1 LNFVHSLTMNLY
13 STKQKWKL
21 VLLFVALV
29 LVGISLWVSNSTVQK
44 VSDRELLRAKQWVD
58 ALKKKAELVE
68 FTNKTFNQLRN
79 YERKKIQLYIDA
91 STEISKP
98 IVGDAFPDYTFPL
111 KIIVENKDIPVIL
124 VDDNNI
130 VSGSV
135 NIDFDTTS
143 LRKKHPSFSEK
154 ELVAVYEDSLLQL
167 ARLWSKKNPPLPIE
181 VADGLTM
188 TYYYSDT
195 KQTIQLERERDSLIQ
210 AFNNELIKDAR
221 LIPLVLTNQQQDSLI
236 ATNIPKKLTN
246 PELLKK
252 TIQELA
258 IVNNP
263 IAISFGKHQNYQL
276 FFDNSDELKQL
287 QFYPYIQFIIIGL
300 FILIGYLLFSTFRK
314 AEQNQV
320 WAGMA
325 KETAHQLG
333 TPLSSLMAWV
343 QLLESQQI
351 DPSIISE
358 MQKDVERLEAVSQ
371 RFSKIG
377 SKTQL
382 QAADINETVIR
393 VINYLRPRISQKVT
407 LTYEISNES
416 LVIAHNAPLIE
427 WVMENILKNAVD
439 AMESK
444 GSIHVL
450 VSIAPEWVNI
460 DISDTGKG
468 LLPKQF
474 KSIFEPGFTTKKRGW
489 GLGLSLVKRI
499 VKEYHNGKVYVLQS
513 ELGKGTT
520 FRISLPYR

>member
-1 LNFVHSLTMNLY
+1 MNLY

-21 VLLFVALV
+21 VLLAVALI
-29 LVGISLWVSNSTVQK
+29 LVGISLWVSNDTVQK

-58 ALKKKAELVE
+58 AIKKKAELVE

-98 IVGDAFPDYTFPL
+98 IEGDVFPDYTFPL
-111 KIIVENKDIPVIL
+111 KIILENTDIPVIL
-124 VDDNNI
+124 VDDNNV

-135 NIDFDTTS
+135 NIDFDTTD
-143 LRKKHPSFSEK
+143 LRVLHQKLSQK
-154 ELVAVYEDSLLQL
+154 ELVKTFEDSLLQL
-167 ARLWSKKNPPLPIE
+167 AHKWSKNNDPFTIE
-181 VADGLTM
+181 VTDGLKM
-188 TYYYSDT
+188 TYYYTDT
-195 KQTIQLERERDSLIQ
+195 KRTIQLERERDSLIH
-210 AFNNELIKDAR
+210 AFNNELINDTR
-221 LIPLVLTNQQQDSLI
+221 LIPVLLTTAQKDSLL
-236 ATNIPKKLTN
+236 ATNISTKLSDKN
-246 PELLKK
+246 VLEK

-258 IVNNP
+258 LVNSP
-263 IAISFGKHQNYQL
+263 IAISFGKKENYLL

-287 QFYPYIQFIIIGL
+287 QLYPYIQFIIIGL

-343 QLLESQQI
+343 QLLEAQQI
-351 DPSIISE
+351 DPSIIGE

-382 QAADINETVIR
+382 KEEDIQATLLR

-407 LTYEISNES
+407 LTFDLMGES
-416 LVIAHNAPLIE
+416 LLIAHNAPLIE
-427 WVMENILKNAVD
+427 WVLENILKNAVD

-444 GSIHVL
+444 GAIHVQ
-450 VSIAPEWVNI
+450 VATAPEWVHI

-468 LLPKQF
+468 LSPKQF
-474 KSIFEPGFTTKKRGW
+474 KTIFEPGFTTKKRGW

-499 VKEYHNGKVYVLQS
+499 VKEYHKGKVIVLRS
-513 ELGKGTT
+513 EIGKGTT

>member
-1 LNFVHSLTMNLY
+1 MNLY

-58 ALKKKAELVE
+58 AIKKKAELVE

-135 NIDFDTTS
+135 NIDFDTTF
-143 LRKKHPSFSEK
+143 LRKKHPSFSRK
-154 ELVAVYEDSLLQL
+154 ELVAVYEDSLLHL
-167 ARLWSKKNPPLPIE
+167 TRLWSKKNPPLPIE

-221 LIPLVLTNQQQDSLI
+221 LIPLVLTNQQRDSLI
-236 ATNIPKKLTN
+236 ATNIPKKLTD

-258 IVNNP
+258 LVNNP
-263 IAISFGKHQNYQL
+263 IAISFGKRQNYQL

-343 QLLESQQI
+343 QLLEAQQI
-351 DPSIISE
+351 DPSIIGE

-382 QAADINETVIR
+382 QAADIQETVIR
-393 VINYLRPRISQKVT
+393 VINYLRPRISQKVA
-407 LTYEISNES
+407 LTADLSDEAVI
-416 LVIAHNAPLIE
+416 IAHNAPLME
-427 WVMENILKNAVD
+427 WVLENILKNAVD

-444 GSIHVL
+444 GSIHV
-450 VSIAPEWVNI
+450 VVATAPEWIHI

-468 LLPKQF
+468 LSPKQF

-499 VKEYHNGKVYVLQS
+499 VKEYHNGKVYVLRS
-513 ELGKGTT
+513 EISKGTT